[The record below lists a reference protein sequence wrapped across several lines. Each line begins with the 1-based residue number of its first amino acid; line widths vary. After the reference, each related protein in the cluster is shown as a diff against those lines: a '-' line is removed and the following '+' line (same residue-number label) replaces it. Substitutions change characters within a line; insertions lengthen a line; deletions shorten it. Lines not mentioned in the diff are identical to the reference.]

1 MKIGELSTASGT
13 TIESIRFYEREGLI
27 AEPGRTDGNYRVY
40 GDDHVQRLVFIRRC
54 RSLDMALDEIRVL
67 LRFKDAPTANCGDVN
82 ALLDEHIGHVTGRV
96 QELRVLER
104 QLRELRAQC
113 HSIESGADCGILKQ
127 LSRGGIEA
135 AAVRKPR
142 GSVLGHAVHRTV
154 GLAET
159 ARTSSL
165 EKWASRRGTPQT

>member
-113 HSIESGADCGILKQ
+113 HSIESGADCGISKQ

-135 AAVRKPR
+135 AARRKPQ
-142 GSVLGHAVHRTV
+142 A
-154 GLAET
+154 
-159 ARTSSL
+159 AR
-165 EKWASRRGTPQT
+165 

>member
-40 GDDHVQRLVFIRRC
+40 GDEHVQRLVFIRRC
-54 RSLDMALDEIRVL
+54 RSLDMALNEIRVL
-67 LRFKDAPTANCGDVN
+67 LRFKDAPSANCSDVN

-104 QLRELRAQC
+104 QLRELRSQC
-113 HSIESGADCGILKQ
+113 LSIESGADCGILKQ
-127 LSRGGIEA
+127 LSSDAAGDPVRAKPRAGIHGHG
-135 AAVRKPR
+135 AAVHGRPTR
-142 GSVLGHAVHRTV
+142 
-154 GLAET
+154 
-159 ARTSSL
+159 
-165 EKWASRRGTPQT
+165 QTQS

>member
-40 GDDHVQRLVFIRRC
+40 GDEQVQRLVFIRRC

-67 LRFKDAPTANCGDVN
+67 LAFKDAPSANCGDVN
-82 ALLDEHIGHVTGRV
+82 TVLDEHIGHVASRV

-104 QLRELRAQC
+104 QLRELRSQC
-113 HSIESGADCGILKQ
+113 QSIESGADCGILKQ
-127 LSRGGIEA
+127 LSGGTADDLVRPKPRADIHGHG
-135 AAVRKPR
+135 AAVHGRPTR
-142 GSVLGHAVHRTV
+142 QSQR
-154 GLAET
+154 
-159 ARTSSL
+159 
-165 EKWASRRGTPQT
+165 

>member
-1 MKIGELSTASGT
+1 MKIGELSAASGT

-40 GDDHVQRLVFIRRC
+40 GDEHVQRLVFIRRC

-67 LRFKDAPTANCGDVN
+67 LAFKDAPSANCGDVN
-82 ALLDEHIGHVTGRV
+82 TVLDEHIGHVTSRV

-104 QLRELRAQC
+104 QLRELRSQC

-127 LSRGGIEA
+127 LSGSAAEGPVKLKLRADIHGRG
-135 AAVRKPR
+135 AAVHGRPTR
-142 GSVLGHAVHRTV
+142 QSQR
-154 GLAET
+154 
-159 ARTSSL
+159 
-165 EKWASRRGTPQT
+165 